1 MRTFVHI
8 RARSFFSSPV
18 MYWAWS
24 RFSRPIL
31 LYISVQI
38 AYKCVHLYTNV
49 GGVGGEICRVCFGGI
64 YRVYTHVHTC
74 KYSAPPPPNYT
85 PKITTPP
92 PPLFTAPQLPNSQI
106 TTQTETTL
114 LKQKQTLSNINSVD
128 NIYIFFIL
136 FYFFYYS
143 YILYFLL

>member
-1 MRTFVHI
+1 MSRVVVVWVVIWEWCGGGALLRALNVHVTSIKTPANGVLKGGGHEKGRKWVKMRTFVHI

-31 LYISVQI
+31 LCISVQI

-49 GGVGGEICRVCFGGI
+49 GGWGGEICRGGFVLRGI
-64 YRVYTHVHTC
+64 YRVYTSAHTC

-92 PPLFTAPQLPNSQI
+92 
-106 TTQTETTL
+106 
-114 LKQKQTLSNINSVD
+114 
-128 NIYIFFIL
+128 
-136 FYFFYYS
+136 
-143 YILYFLL
+143 

>member
-1 MRTFVHI
+1 MSRVVVVWVVIWEWCGGGALLRALNVHVTSIKTPANGVLKGGGHEKGRKWVKMCIFVHI

-49 GGVGGEICRVCFGGI
+49 GGVGGEICRGLFWGVFTGCTP
-64 YRVYTHVHTC
+64 VYT
-74 KYSAPPPPNYT
+74 P
-85 PKITTPP
+85 
-92 PPLFTAPQLPNSQI
+92 
-106 TTQTETTL
+106 
-114 LKQKQTLSNINSVD
+114 
-128 NIYIFFIL
+128 
-136 FYFFYYS
+136 
-143 YILYFLL
+143 